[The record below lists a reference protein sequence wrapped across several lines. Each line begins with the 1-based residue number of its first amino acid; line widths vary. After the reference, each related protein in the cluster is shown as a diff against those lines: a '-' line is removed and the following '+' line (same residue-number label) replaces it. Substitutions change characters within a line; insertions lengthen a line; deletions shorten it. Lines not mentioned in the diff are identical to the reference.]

1 MILLCVC
8 VRENSGRVGE
18 VGLDRLTEQIICHW
32 ILIIACL
39 VRCRAN
45 PGDEEDDAVGGRIRN
60 NVIVGKPSCLLRL
73 SLSASRRVFCAFQ
86 RRRVGGFSGSRDN
99 FLTLDPNQHSISNAN
114 NTHTR
119 GGGAVPA
126 ASVVLGPDQGF
137 ACSVESVSCSSSSS
151 SLPYTVWL

>member
-1 MILLCVC
+1 MC

-73 SLSASRRVFCAFQ
+73 SLSLLHGVCFVRSSADELAA
-86 RRRVGGFSGSRDN
+86 
-99 FLTLDPNQHSISNAN
+99 L
-114 NTHTR
+114 
-119 GGGAVPA
+119 AV
-126 ASVVLGPDQGF
+126 LEIIF
-137 ACSVESVSCSSSSS
+137 
-151 SLPYTVWL
+151 

>member
-45 PGDEEDDAVGGRIRN
+45 PGDEEDDAVGSRIRN

-73 SLSASRRVFCAFQ
+73 SLSLSLSLLHGVCFVRSSADELAA
-86 RRRVGGFSGSRDN
+86 
-99 FLTLDPNQHSISNAN
+99 L
-114 NTHTR
+114 
-119 GGGAVPA
+119 AV
-126 ASVVLGPDQGF
+126 LEIIF
-137 ACSVESVSCSSSSS
+137 
-151 SLPYTVWL
+151 